1 MRLRRGLGGPASD
14 TVSARASS
22 ALCIEAFS
30 LDRMGT
36 VFGRRC
42 SAVMNRVAHFRDQAN
57 HTRQLAD
64 AAWQLDLRDM
74 LRCIAKD
81 YDEVAEDIETGAT
94 EIRHAELLDGR
105 SPPT

>member
-1 MRLRRGLGGPASD
+1 
-14 TVSARASS
+14 VSARASS

-42 SAVMNRVAHFRDQAN
+42 FAVMNRVAHYRDQAN

-64 AAWQLDLRDM
+64 AAWQLNLRDM

-94 EIRHAELLDGR
+94 EIRHAELLDG
-105 SPPT
+105 